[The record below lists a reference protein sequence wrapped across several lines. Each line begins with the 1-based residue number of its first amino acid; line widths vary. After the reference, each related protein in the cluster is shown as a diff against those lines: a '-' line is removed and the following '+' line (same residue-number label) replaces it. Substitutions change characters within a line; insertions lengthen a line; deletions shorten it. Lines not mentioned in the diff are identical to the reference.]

1 MPDDNLLKHSHT
13 HSYRLQMM
21 FKLVVA
27 QVMKTEY
34 YMILDSDCVALW
46 PIHVKQLLWQQQVST
61 SKMKN
66 NTPSHQALYQLEE
79 RSDHAEWW
87 PESEQAGLQ
96 WRQKEINNGNGTPI
110 IDLSASLSTI
120 HRSLDA
126 TTTHSTASTN
136 SKSDGDT
143 VRGEQ

>member
-1 MPDDNLLKHSHT
+1 
-13 HSYRLQMM
+13 
-21 FKLVVA
+21 
-27 QVMKTEY
+27 
-34 YMILDSDCVALW
+34 MILDSDCVALW

-87 PESEQAGLQ
+87 PESEQVLRIEQNSCATNDPSAKAIGVTPAILSKSIALMALCRLQ
-96 WRQKEINNGNGTPI
+96 TLYGK
-110 IDLSASLSTI
+110 
-120 HRSLDA
+120 SLDA